1 MKLRFMACLSICF
14 HGVTLAAE
22 NKESEIDSYHFA
34 QKNKSKK
41 LSDQIKDLG
50 DKKPELVNFASY
62 NDFLNAMYMYE
73 KRHEATLKP
82 QIIINLPNQQKS
94 TPEYSEVET
103 DRDIS
108 SWGEKITATPTPADN

>member
-1 MKLRFMACLSICF
+1 MAYLSICF

-22 NKESEIDSYHFA
+22 NKEIEIDSYQFV
-34 QKNKSKK
+34 QKNISKK
-41 LSDQIKDLG
+41 LADQTKDLS

-73 KRHEATLKP
+73 KHHEATLKP

>member
-1 MKLRFMACLSICF
+1 MKLRFIVCLSICF

-22 NKESEIDSYHFA
+22 NREIEIDSYHFA

-62 NDFLNAMYMYE
+62 NDFLNAMYMHE

-82 QIIINLPNQQKS
+82 QIIINLPNQQKT

-108 SWGEKITATPTPADN
+108 SWGEEITATPPPLED